1 MTEAGFSVTVPAT
14 TANLGPG
21 FDHLGL
27 ALSLKMTIEVSSA
40 AQWHIQYQDK
50 EYASLPTDETNLIV
64 QTIQQVASRY
74 GQVVAPHKLVVYS
87 DIPLGKGL
95 GSSATAIAAGIE
107 IASELA
113 ELHLSPQD
121 KLRIGSELEGH
132 ADNITAAL
140 LGGITV
146 SYFTEE
152 QMEVLTF
159 PAPPIGVV
167 IMVPPVALKTE
178 ASRGLLPEQVTH
190 KTAIQGSAAGSLMTA
205 AIAQADWVTAG
216 RMMERDI
223 FHEPYRKIGFPEFDE
238 IRLACKEIGAY
249 GMTISGAGP
258 SLFIA
263 VPPETEQQ
271 VAALLEQRFPHYQ
284 AIALQPA
291 EQGAYISK

>member
-27 ALSLKMTIEVSSA
+27 ALSLNMTIEVASA
-40 AQWHIQYQDK
+40 EAWHVLYQDK
-50 EYASLPTDETNLIV
+50 EYAALPMDETNLIV
-64 QTIQQVASRY
+64 QTIQHVASTY
-74 GQVVAPHKLVVYS
+74 DQIITPQKLVVRS

-113 ELHLSPQD
+113 GLHLSPKD

-132 ADNITAAL
+132 ADNVTAAL
-140 LGGITV
+140 LGGMTV
-146 SYFTEE
+146 SYFTEDE
-152 QMEVLTF
+152 MEVLSF

-167 IMVPPVALKTE
+167 ILVPPVALKTE
-178 ASRGLLPEQVTH
+178 ASRGLLPEHLTH
-190 KTAIQGSAAGSLMTA
+190 IVAVRGSAAGSVMTA
-205 AIAQADWVTAG
+205 AIAQSDWVTAG
-216 RMMERDI
+216 RMMERDLY
-223 FHEPYRKIGFPEFDE
+223 HEPYRKVGFPNFDE
-238 IRLACKEIGAY
+238 IRMACKEAGAY

-258 SLFIA
+258 SLFVA

-271 VAALLEQRFPHYQ
+271 VAASLEQRFPHYQ
-284 AIALQPA
+284 ALALQPA
-291 EQGAYISK
+291 QNGAFITK